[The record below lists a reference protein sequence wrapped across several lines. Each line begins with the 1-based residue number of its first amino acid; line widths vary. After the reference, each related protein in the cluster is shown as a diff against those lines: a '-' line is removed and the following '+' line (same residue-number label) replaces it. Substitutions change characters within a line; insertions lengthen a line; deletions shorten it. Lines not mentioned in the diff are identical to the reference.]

1 MPEVKEMIVQ
11 VRAPNG
17 RPGDYGQATS
27 GFYRVDENGRLTMT
41 DENGVP
47 VRRKNGEL
55 WTHLLRPEEKAE
67 VIARIL
73 TKQIRAAI
81 HGDSAGFH
89 RRIECPNV
97 GWR

>member
-1 MPEVKEMIVQ
+1 MSDIKEVIVQ
-11 VRAPNG
+11 IRAPNG

-27 GFYRVDENGRLTMT
+27 GFYRVDEKQRLTMT
-41 DENGVP
+41 DESGTP

-55 WTHLLRPEEKAE
+55 WTHLLKPEEKPE

-73 TKQIRAAI
+73 TKQIRTAI
-81 HGDSAGFH
+81 HGDAAGFN
-89 RRIECPNV
+89 RRLEYSDV

>member
-1 MPEVKEMIVQ
+1 MPDVKEAIVQ
-11 VRAPNG
+11 IRAPSG
-17 RPGDYGQATS
+17 APGDHGQVTS
-27 GFYRVDENGRLTMT
+27 GFYRVDEKGRLTMT

-55 WTHLLRPEEKAE
+55 WTHLLRPEEKPE

-73 TKQIRAAI
+73 TKEIRAAI

-89 RRIECPNV
+89 RRIEYSHSD
-97 GWR
+97 WR

>member
-1 MPEVKEMIVQ
+1 
-11 VRAPNG
+11 
-17 RPGDYGQATS
+17 
-27 GFYRVDENGRLTMT
+27 MT

-55 WTHLLRPEEKAE
+55 WTYLLSATDNPDL
-67 VIARIL
+67 IARIL
-73 TKQIRAAI
+73 TKQIRTAL

-89 RRIECPNV
+89 RRIEYSDL

>member
-1 MPEVKEMIVQ
+1 MPDVKEVIVQ
-11 VRAPNG
+11 LRGPNG

-27 GFYRVDENGRLTMT
+27 GFYQVDGKGRLTMT
-41 DENGVP
+41 DEKGVP

-55 WTHLLRPEEKAE
+55 WTHLLKPEEKPE

-81 HGDSAGFH
+81 HGDSVGFH
-89 RRIECPNV
+89 RRIEWPNV

>member
-1 MPEVKEMIVQ
+1 MPDVKEVIVQ
-11 VRAPNG
+11 LRGPNG

-27 GFYRVDENGRLTMT
+27 GFYQVDEKDRLTMT

-55 WTHLLRPEEKAE
+55 WTHLLKPGEKPE

-73 TKQIRAAI
+73 TKASEKRNPRRQCRLS
-81 HGDSAGFH
+81 SAD
-89 RRIECPNV
+89 
-97 GWR
+97 